1 MRLLVRAASAAI
13 PPKSILLRAA
23 RAVADLGQL
32 PYAPEPRPV
41 LLSDRSHRAEDE
53 MWASVQRIRVQN
65 GADDGDVARRIS
77 EELVPALLEDAGASR
92 CWWAVDPSS
101 RVVLGVTLW
110 SDQTACFEGH
120 GSAARIRA
128 GALDPLG
135 AHTLVD
141 RKSTRLNSSH

>member
-1 MRLLVRAASAAI
+1 
-13 PPKSILLRAA
+13 
-23 RAVADLGQL
+23 
-32 PYAPEPRPV
+32 
-41 LLSDRSHRAEDE
+41 

-92 CWWAVDPSS
+92 CWWALDPSS

-110 SDQTACFEGH
+110 SDQTAYFEGR

-135 AHTLVD
+135 AHPLVAHSVEHSPA
-141 RKSTRLNSSH
+141 KSEEHTSELQSLMRSSYAVFCSKKKKDM